1 MPPGTVDISVAG
13 EWSFAQTLRHLILAT
28 DIWLRKAVLGEDQ
41 PFHPIG
47 LTGLEAAEDGL
58 DLSVFTTESPPYAQV
73 LEVRAEHQAAVRDF
87 LATVSPEE
95 LAMPRANPWAPE
107 HPENHLVLP
116 ARDPAGGV
124 GAPPLRRTRSRHP
137 RGSLDRLKAGRCGY
151 HPAAGVRNYLVEGVS

>member
-41 PFHPIG
+41 RFHPIEV
-47 LTGLEAAEDGL
+47 TGPEAAEDGL

-107 HPENHLVLP
+107 HPETTLSCLHVILREEWEHLRYAV
-116 ARDPAGGV
+116 RD
-124 GAPPLRRTRSRHP
+124 
-137 RGSLDRLKAGRCGY
+137 LDTLAGRSTG
-151 HPAAGVRNYLVEGVS
+151 